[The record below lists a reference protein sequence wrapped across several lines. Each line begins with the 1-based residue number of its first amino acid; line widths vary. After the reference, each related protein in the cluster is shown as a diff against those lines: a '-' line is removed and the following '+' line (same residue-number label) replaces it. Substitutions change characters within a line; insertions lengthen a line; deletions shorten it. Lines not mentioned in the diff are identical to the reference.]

1 MQRETKNPQNYD
13 KRVLSLII
21 KGGYFN
27 QIMAGEKTIEYREIK
42 PTTYTGL
49 IRLDEQ
55 EEAILDADGCPI
67 PMDYDAVELLVGY
80 NTDRNTALVEVTDIT
95 IELTGYVFDDRGHEY
110 PHGIVSFHLGEV
122 IEKNIH

>member
-1 MQRETKNPQNYD
+1 MID
-13 KRVLSLII
+13 GKRVLSLII

-49 IRLDEQ
+49 IQLDEQ
-55 EEAILDADGCPI
+55 GEAILDADGCPI

-80 NTDRNTALVEVTDIT
+80 NTDRNTALIEVTDIT

-110 PHGIVSFHLGEV
+110 PYGIVSFHLGEV
-122 IEKNIH
+122 IEKNIKQ